1 MRRDET
7 EDKRMST
14 KPASAAAPFRPR
26 RLGHVNIYVS
36 DLDRSMDYFNAV
48 VGLEEVYRRPP
59 IKGGFLSNGNTHH
72 DIGMV
77 ETSSP
82 LCRTGRAGL
91 NHLAFEMENEAALV
105 AGYKRLADPARAF
118 PRTID
123 HDITRSIYGQDPD
136 GNAVEIYADMHKD
149 WRSRRTGDV
158 TKETPKWVP
167 GDGTPAAE
175 KNYHPA
181 PEIRRVTNA
190 AFHPERITHAAV
202 VAADYEAEFDY
213 YTGTLG
219 LTPRIGGRESGFC
232 ALGGT
237 MGSIDLALFRAT
249 ECGAEPGL
257 HHIGFLLADEDDFEA
272 SLATY
277 RNRHGEPDA
286 VVESGFRRSVFLR
299 DPDGIRLQF
308 HTDRADPAAGLAALT
323 PQSALF
329 AG

>member
-1 MRRDET
+1 
-7 EDKRMST
+7 MSARSAT
-14 KPASAAAPFRPR
+14 TAAAPPFRPR
-26 RLGHVNIYVS
+26 RLGHVNLYVT

-82 LCRTGRAGL
+82 LCRTGEPGL
-91 NHLAFEMENEAALV
+91 NHLAFEVEHEADLV
-105 AGYKRLADPARAF
+105 AGYQRVADPAAAF

-123 HDITRSIYGQDPD
+123 HDITRSIYGLDPD
-136 GNAVEIYADMHKD
+136 GNAIEIYADMHKD
-149 WRSRRTGDV
+149 WRTRRTGSV

-167 GDGTPAAE
+167 GEGPATAE
-175 KNYHPA
+175 INYHPE
-181 PEIRRVTNA
+181 PEIRRVEAA

-202 VAADYEAEFDY
+202 VADDYDAEFDY
-213 YTGTLG
+213 YTATIG
-219 LTPRIGGRESGFC
+219 LDVALGGRDSAFC

-237 MGSIDLALFRAT
+237 TGGIDLTLFRAGA
-249 ECGAEPGL
+249 CGAGAGL
-257 HHIGFLLADEDDFEA
+257 HHIGFLVGDEADLEA

-277 RNRHGEPDA
+277 RARHGEPEA
-286 VVESGFRRSVFLR
+286 VVESEFRRSVFVR
-299 DPDGIRLQF
+299 DPDGTRIQF
-308 HTDRADPAAGLAALT
+308 YVERSDPVAGLAALT
-323 PQSALF
+323 PQMALF

>member
-1 MRRDET
+1 MNTRIA
-7 EDKRMST
+7 
-14 KPASAAAPFRPR
+14 ASDPPFRPR
-26 RLGHVNIYVS
+26 RLGHVNLYVS

-82 LCRTGRAGL
+82 LCHSGEAGL
-91 NHLAFEMENEAALV
+91 NHLAFEVEHEADLV
-105 AGYKRLADPARAF
+105 AGYRRLPDPAAAF

-123 HDITRSIYGQDPD
+123 HDITRSIYGLDPD

-149 WRSRRTGDV
+149 WRTRRTGEV

-167 GDGTPAAE
+167 GDGAPTADR
-175 KNYHPA
+175 NYHPT
-181 PEIRRVTNA
+181 PEIRRVDGA
-190 AFHPERITHAAV
+190 AFHPERITHAAM

-213 YTGTLG
+213 YTGIMG
-219 LTPRIGGRESGFC
+219 LSPRLGGRGTAFC
-232 ALGGT
+232 ALSGT
-237 MGSIDLALFRAT
+237 TGDIDLTLFRAAET
-249 ECGAEPGL
+249 GAEPGL
-257 HHIGFLLADEDDFEA
+257 HHIGFLVTEEDDLDA
-272 SLATY
+272 SLAAY
-277 RNRHGEPDA
+277 RARHGEPDA

-299 DPDGIRLQF
+299 DPDGIRIQF
-308 HTDRADPAAGLAALT
+308 YAEHGDPVAGLAALA
-323 PQSALF
+323 PQMALF